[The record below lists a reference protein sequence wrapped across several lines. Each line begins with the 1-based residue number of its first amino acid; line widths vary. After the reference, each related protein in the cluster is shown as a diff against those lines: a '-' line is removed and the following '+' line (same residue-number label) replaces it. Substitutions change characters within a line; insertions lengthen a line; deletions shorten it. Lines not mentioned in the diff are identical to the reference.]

1 MGRGPGALVKPHAMA
16 ARDDDGLSKLYF
28 RIGEV
33 AEIVG
38 VDPSVLR
45 HWEHEFRALRP
56 RRTKSG
62 QRVYSQQDVRK
73 LLEIRRLRYEE
84 QLTTKGAIRRLQQ
97 VGIEPRPEPEPDAA
111 PAPEPQPSS
120 LGAEP
125 PPAGSEGLRQVLL
138 ELRQRVVD
146 VISMLDGAEVE

>member
-1 MGRGPGALVKPHAMA
+1 MSS
-16 ARDDDGLSKLYF
+16 DDDTLPKLYY

-33 AEIVG
+33 AQIVG

-45 HWEHEFRALRP
+45 HWENEFRALRP

-62 QRVYSQQDVRK
+62 QRVYSKQDVRK

-97 VGIEPRPEPEPDAA
+97 VGIEPKPAPEPEPEPVDHALAASPAQSPSAHDAA
-111 PAPEPQPSS
+111 SS
-120 LGAEP
+120 EQ
-125 PPAGSEGLRQVLL
+125 LRRKLL
-138 ELRQRVVD
+138 DLRRRVVD
-146 VISMLDGAEVE
+146 VLTMLDNEEAT